1 MKSVLTRISFI
12 IALFLYYLDGN
23 AQKVFDFDA
32 TCQQAYHEIICLKL
46 NSGQRIINEARQQN
60 PNNLIPELLESYIDF
75 YELFFNEDP
84 AEYKE
89 RADNFDKHL
98 DKIEDGPESSP
109 FYNFTRATVLL
120 QKACVQIKFGS
131 MFSAGWNFRKA
142 FGLIKDNRKDFPTF
156 TPNNM
161 IYGPAMVAAGVIPDG
176 YKMLASIFGVKGS
189 VKQGIAIMQAF
200 VNGTDTWSRLYFEEA
215 SFYYCYI
222 VFYIENKPEEAFQ
235 YISQHNLDLVNN
247 HLLAYMAANL
257 AINNK
262 ENEFA
267 KTVITS
273 RNQSSEYMKT
283 AVWDF
288 EMGYIKMRHLE
299 TEEAVKYFSSYLA
312 NFKGKFYVKDACEKL
327 SWCYYLMGNTQ
338 AALKTLNHVTE
349 IGNTATDADKQA
361 NRDAKT
367 GVLPNILLLKAR
379 VLSDGGYNQEALRS
393 LAGKNSNDFE
403 KIEER
408 LEFVY
413 RLGRIYDDLANYE
426 SAIKAYNITIT
437 IGKNRH
443 EYYAARAALQLGL
456 IYEKLGKKDLAVSC
470 YQKCLNMDDHEYKD
484 SIDQKA
490 KAGIARCKGQ

>member
-1 MKSVLTRISFI
+1 MKSISARLSFI
-12 IALFLYYLDGN
+12 IILFIPYMSVH

-32 TCQQAYHEIICLKL
+32 TCQRAYHEIICLKL
-46 NSGQRIINEARQQN
+46 NSGQQIINLARQQN

-84 AEYKE
+84 AEYKN
-89 RADNFDKHL
+89 RKDDFDKYL
-98 DKIEDGPESSP
+98 DKLEEGPDSSP
-109 FYNFTRATVLL
+109 FYNYTRATVLL

-142 FGLIKDNRKDFPTF
+142 FGLIKDNRKDFPSF
-156 TPNNM
+156 EPNNM
-161 IYGPAMVAAGVIPDG
+161 IYGPAMVAAGIIPDG

-189 VKQGIAIMQAF
+189 VKEGVAIMQAF
-200 VNGTDTWSRLYFEEA
+200 VNSDDPLAKIYFEEA

-222 VFYIENKPEEAFQ
+222 IFYIENKPEEAFQ
-235 YISQHNLDLVNN
+235 YITEHNLDVVNN

-267 KTVITS
+267 KKVILG
-273 RNQSSEYMKT
+273 RNQSPEYMKT
-283 AVWDF
+283 AIWDF

-299 TEEAVKYFSSYLA
+299 TEEAIKYFTSYLD

-327 SWCYYLMGNTQ
+327 SWCYYLMGNN
-338 AALKTLNHVTE
+338 AAAQSAMKRVTE

-361 NRDAKT
+361 NRDAKS
-367 GVLPNILLLKAR
+367 GVFPNILLLKAR
-379 VLSDGGYNQEALRS
+379 VLSDGGYNTEALRV
-393 LAGKNSNDFE
+393 LAGKSSNDFSSPE
-403 KIEER
+403 DK

-413 RLGRIYDDLANYE
+413 RLGRIYDDMNNFD
-426 SAIKAYNITIT
+426 SAIKAYNITIN
-437 IGKNRH
+437 IGKNRT
-443 EYYAARAALQLGL
+443 EYYAARAALQVGL
-456 IYEKLGKKDLAVSC
+456 IYEKLGKKDAAIAY